1 MDTSYGRLKKKKIS
15 IFKKT
20 EIIPNTFF
28 LLITGG
34 KLKSLK
40 YVTIKQST
48 HDNGYAK
55 EDIKRYIKNISGQMK
70 METKNP
76 MRCSKSSSK

>member
-1 MDTSYGRLKKKKIS
+1 MDTSYGRLKKKNQYIQEDWNHTKYL
-15 IFKKT
+15 
-20 EIIPNTFF
+20 F

-48 HDNGYAK
+48 HDNGYVK